1 MNMSP
6 TNYSAANYGGY
17 CPERPRFALV
27 ILFLLV
33 LPLLAISG
41 CTVVT
46 KSTVI
51 APQIQDLFDG
61 KYQVYPAMAKARPV
75 SVAILPF
82 VDVSKSQAGAQ
93 AVRRGFY
100 NHFSS
105 LPFRDMELW
114 QVDDRLKKAGL
125 TDPTVINQTDAK
137 DLGKILGTDAIVYG
151 EISNFDKLFAVLYSQ
166 VSVGRSSACTT
177 DGRGNSSGRGNT
189 SPGSMKGGFPPIPS
203 AWSPRSSRRP

>member
-137 DLGKILGTDAIVYG
+137 DLGNSTGTETPTSGTSSTTSGTSSTGTETSGVTGSFLGAHPSETKPAMKRNLG
-151 EISNFDKLFAVLYSQ
+151 STESSSLMQFWASAV
-166 VSVGRSSACTT
+166 
-177 DGRGNSSGRGNT
+177 
-189 SPGSMKGGFPPIPS
+189 
-203 AWSPRSSRRP
+203 